1 MMNKNKPPINKC
13 AITLGIFNSAYK
25 VKCKHLHWICYLY
38 QIFMTSESCNLRFL
52 LETGPQVEHT
62 QDKAHFSECLP

>member
-38 QIFMTSESCNLRFL
+38 QIFMTSKLQLAVSIQRLYLKTKHISLNVSPEA
-52 LETGPQVEHT
+52 Q
-62 QDKAHFSECLP
+62 